1 MAVAKEGGRAEC
13 RPQLEEA
20 ALLGRAIYTGRA
32 QGSGKPHANRGAQ
45 GPGLSLSLS
54 PSLSPSLSLFESFGS
69 ACPHASKMYF
79 PLFSKQN

>member
-20 ALLGRAIYTGRA
+20 ALLGSAIYTGRA

-54 PSLSPSLSLFESFGS
+54 LALSFSLSLRVFWVGMPSRLKDVFSFI
-69 ACPHASKMYF
+69 F
-79 PLFSKQN
+79 